1 MTPFEG
7 DNLTL
12 IQTIFNDIIVRT
24 RTLIER
30 TIGVLKTRFR
40 CILGERKLRYHQ
52 TKVSKIVH
60 TCATLHNFL
69 ILNGFDIFHDIDPLD
84 LEAIINN
91 EQVQDQNI
99 PANLNLVANR
109 VSGQVRRN
117 QLANELAARHEVNE

>member
-1 MTPFEG
+1 MTPYEG

-12 IQTIFNDIIVRT
+12 HQTIFNDLIVST

-40 CILGERKLRYHQ
+40 CMMGERQLRYHQ
-52 TKVSKIVH
+52 SKVSKIVH

-84 LEAIINN
+84 LAAVANN
-91 EQVQDQNI
+91 QI
-99 PANLNLVANR
+99 PNPNYAHLNLVANR
-109 VSGQVRRN
+109 MTGEHRRN
-117 QLANELAARHEVNE
+117 LLAQELALRMQVN